1 LVDSQSSDSEIP
13 FFRAPVTG
21 NDCVA
26 LGHSP
31 RHARTSRRGTTV
43 LILTSD
49 AGLVRLA
56 RSILEPTCTVIGR
69 TPLSANADGS
79 VERTDIV
86 IIDAESVDH
95 GLISMTRR
103 ACPEAQVIAMC
114 REFREAD
121 CVAILEADGDY
132 LARPFRP
139 YDLVARVRVA
149 ALRRFNATGRPRTYR
164 RGRLAFDLFDLRL
177 TIDDQRV
184 DLAPSEL
191 ALLSLLAG
199 QPGVVADHKQ
209 LLGELGLDVSDDGRR
224 ALRSRVFQLRRKIER
239 DSLHPEILLAE
250 PGVGYRLAI
259 SSEGSSHRDRDSLP
273 PDEEQGELL

>member
-1 LVDSQSSDSEIP
+1 MPGKSKNLHEGLLELVDSQSSDSEIP

-31 RHARTSRRGTTV
+31 RHTRTSRRGTTV

-69 TPLSANADGS
+69 APLSANADGS

-114 REFREAD
+114 CEFREAD
-121 CVAILEADGDY
+121 CVAFWTRTGITW
-132 LARPFRP
+132 LARFEPTISWRACESRP
-139 YDLVARVRVA
+139 SGASM
-149 ALRRFNATGRPRTYR
+149 P
-164 RGRLAFDLFDLRL
+164 
-177 TIDDQRV
+177 
-184 DLAPSEL
+184 
-191 ALLSLLAG
+191 
-199 QPGVVADHKQ
+199 PGVRAPTA
-209 LLGELGLDVSDDGRR
+209 GDG
-224 ALRSRVFQLRRKIER
+224 SP
-239 DSLHPEILLAE
+239 S
-250 PGVGYRLAI
+250 I
-259 SSEGSSHRDRDSLP
+259 SSTSG
-273 PDEEQGELL
+273 